1 MIRNRKGI
9 RIKFG
14 LTVIS
19 IIISFAFL
27 WNSCTQD
34 PATEREYLKFR
45 AEGIPV
51 SESAWSGAK
60 YIRKYYRKRF
70 LAPDSTVDYF
80 KRQAVLN
87 KSLQQFDDQPKR
99 LSLAFLGDIMWIR
112 NNWNGFLS
120 TGVKSYLEEMDM
132 VFGNLETP
140 VDTCMPVPSFF
151 PDYFSYNSS
160 PDLINSFTRE
170 EGRGNILTA
179 VSVSNNHAFDR
190 GPEGLVRTTEFLN
203 SRGIGFSG
211 VSREGGVPE
220 EYLKFTGNGIKIGF
234 YAASWGLNNPEDQNG
249 ELKINIIPGIAPL
262 DPERIDLS
270 GLTEV
275 LRKMSRDS
283 IDIKILSLHWG
294 YEYELYPDPAIMNMA
309 RMLASK
315 GADIIIGSH
324 PHVIQ
329 PNEICLINGY
339 HELIEPALEDT
350 TGYCILSDSAGI
362 PRKSLI
368 IYSPGNF
375 STAMYTSLC
384 RLGAVNSVNLFVN
397 PVTGRIDWTVPA
409 IRYVY
414 NTPSDPVTHLRK
426 LMFLEEFIKELE
438 RKSPS
443 KAAKIKNETA
453 VVF

>member
-1 MIRNRKGI
+1 MPGSIKGI
-9 RIKFG
+9 RFAIG
-14 LTVIS
+14 LAVIS
-19 IIISFAFL
+19 VIVTV
-27 WNSCTQD
+27 SCLRDTHSPD
-34 PATEREYLKFR
+34 TVTEKEYLKFR

-51 SESAWSGAK
+51 SKSALSGAK
-60 YIRKYYRKRF
+60 YIRKYYKKRV
-70 LAPDSTVDYF
+70 LTPDSTVDYF
-80 KRQAVLN
+80 KRQALLN
-87 KSLQQFDDQPKR
+87 ASLMQFNNQPKVM
-99 LSLAFLGDIMWIR
+99 SIAFLGDIMWIR
-112 NNWNGFLS
+112 NNWSGFLS
-120 TGVKSYLEEMDM
+120 PAVKSYLEEMDM

-140 VDTCMPVPSFF
+140 VDTRMPVPSFF

-160 PDLINSFTRE
+160 PDLINSFDRE

-190 GPEGLVRTTEFLN
+190 GSEGLVRTTEFLK

-211 VSREGGVPE
+211 VRRETEIPG
-220 EYLKFTGNGIKIGF
+220 EYLRLTGNGIKIGF

-249 ELKINIIPGIAPL
+249 ELKINVIPGIAPL

-294 YEYELYPDPAIMNMA
+294 YEYELYPDPAIIKMA

-339 HELIEPALEDT
+339 HELLSPSLEDT
-350 TGYCILSDSAGI
+350 TGYCILSDSTGI

-384 RLGAVNSVNLFVN
+384 RLGAVNAVNLFVN
-397 PVTGRIDWTVPA
+397 PVTARIDWTVPE
-409 IRYVY
+409 IRYIY
-414 NTPSDPVTHLRK
+414 NTPSDPATHLRK
-426 LMFLEEFIKELE
+426 LMFREDFIQELE

-453 VVF
+453 VMF

>member
-1 MIRNRKGI
+1 MPGYSKGI
-9 RIKFG
+9 SIAAG
-14 LTVIS
+14 LAVIS
-19 IIISFAFL
+19 VIVTV
-27 WNSCTQD
+27 SCLRDTHRPD
-34 PATEREYLKFR
+34 TKTEKEYLKFR

-51 SESAWSGAK
+51 SKSAWSGAK
-60 YIRKYYRKRF
+60 YIRKYYRKRV
-70 LAPDSTVDYF
+70 LASDSTVDYF
-80 KRQAVLN
+80 SRQAVLN
-87 KSLQQFDDQPKR
+87 ASLMQFDDQPNVM
-99 LSLAFLGDIMWIR
+99 SLAFLGDIMWIR
-112 NNWNGFLS
+112 NNWNGFL
-120 TGVKSYLEEMDM
+120 TAGVKSYLEEMDM

-160 PDLINSFTRE
+160 PDLINSFNRQ

-190 GPEGLVRTTEFLN
+190 GSEGLARTTEFLTG
-203 SRGIGFSG
+203 RGIGFSG
-211 VSREGGVPE
+211 VSRKE
-220 EYLKFTGNGIKIGF
+220 ESPGKYLTFTGNGIKIGF
-234 YAASWGLNNPEDQNG
+234 YAASWGLNNPDDRNG
-249 ELKINIIPGIAPL
+249 DLKTNIIPGIAPL
-262 DPERIDLS
+262 DPQGIDIS
-270 GLTEV
+270 GLKGV
-275 LRKMSRDS
+275 LEKMSDDS

-294 YEYELYPDPAIMNMA
+294 YEYELYPDPEIIKMA
-309 RMLASK
+309 RIIASQ
-315 GADIIIGSH
+315 GADIILGSH

-339 HELIEPALEDT
+339 HELLNPALEDT
-350 TGYCILSDSAGI
+350 TGYCLLSDSAGV

-397 PVTGRIDWTVPA
+397 PVTGRIDWKVPE

-426 LMFLEEFIKELE
+426 LLFWEEFIKELE
-438 RKSPS
+438 RNSPS
-443 KAAKIKNETA
+443 RAAKIKNETA